1 MDKFSAEIGNVQ
13 KIIKYIE
20 NKNDELF
27 NLKSQI
33 GNVVGKEE
41 KLKINEKIEK
51 IISDVEQKENIMKEK
66 FDYLEKSTHNK
77 NSETEERIKQNLFNA
92 VLEKYKNTIIK
103 FHNIENEIKNNIQNQ
118 NFREVE
124 IILGKDLS
132 DNEKIEVINNPKFTI
147 QEMIKEKLKGKPH
160 IKLINVLSDLEERH
174 KNIKNLNEKIL
185 IIHNLIKD
193 LNKLVEFQ
201 GEIINNIDEN
211 IRKSKEYI
219 NKGEKMLKKIKK
231 K

>member
-1 MDKFSAEIGNVQ
+1 MGKFSSEIGNVQ
-13 KIIKYIE
+13 NIIKYIE

-27 NLKSQI
+27 NSKSQI
-33 GNVVGKEE
+33 WNVVGKEE

-66 FDYLEKSTHNK
+66 LDYLEKSTHNK

-124 IILGKDLS
+124 IILEKDLS
-132 DNEKIEVINNPKFTI
+132 DNEKIEVINNPKFWFCI
-147 QEMIKEKLKGKPH
+147 LFLISRNDKGK
-160 IKLINVLSDLEERH
+160 IK
-174 KNIKNLNEKIL
+174 
-185 IIHNLIKD
+185 
-193 LNKLVEFQ
+193 
-201 GEIINNIDEN
+201 
-211 IRKSKEYI
+211 RKTTY
-219 NKGEKMLKKIKK
+219 
-231 K
+231 

>member
-1 MDKFSAEIGNVQ
+1 MDKFSSEIGNIQ
-13 KIIKYIE
+13 NIIKYIE

-27 NLKSQI
+27 NSKSQI
-33 GNVVGKEE
+33 WNVVGKEE

-51 IISDVEQKENIMKEK
+51 IISNVEQKGNIMKEK
-66 FDYLEKSTHNK
+66 LDYLEKSTHNK

-132 DNEKIEVINNPKFTI
+132 DNEKIEVINNPKLLF
-147 QEMIKEKLKGKPH
+147 
-160 IKLINVLSDLEERH
+160 
-174 KNIKNLNEKIL
+174 
-185 IIHNLIKD
+185 
-193 LNKLVEFQ
+193 
-201 GEIINNIDEN
+201 
-211 IRKSKEYI
+211 
-219 NKGEKMLKKIKK
+219 KKW
-231 K
+231 